1 MQPVFWLLLALVMT
15 ALGYRLRHLDEVY
28 ALALYI
34 VALLSGLWGF
44 SLVPSTVQLTMG
56 AIAIGWLQMSGRRN

>member
-1 MQPVFWLLLALVMT
+1 MQPVLWLLLALGMT
-15 ALGYRLRHLDEVY
+15 ALGYRLRHRDEVY

-56 AIAIGWLQMSGRRN
+56 AIAIGWLQMSSRRN